1 MLDEPPSVLLLDVEL
16 VLEGVLTLCE
26 PTFATPAELD
36 ELEELVLSID
46 PKARALKPELPL
58 LPLPEPPASSAL
70 GGLGA
75 VMVDVLVLFFCADRA
90 ASGELINPAPR

>member
-1 MLDEPPSVLLLDVEL
+1 VLDEPPSVLLLDVEL

-58 LPLPEPPASSAL
+58 LPEPPASSAL